1 MNGITGSRKAP
12 VLPHHGIF
20 LILILNFYFTVT
32 FTRLFT
38 PFNAVT

>member
-1 MNGITGSRKAP
+1 MNGITGSQKAP
-12 VLPHHGIF
+12 VLPRHGIF
-20 LILILNFYFTVT
+20 NLNLQFYFTVT

>member
-12 VLPHHGIF
+12 VLPRHGNF
-20 LILILNFYFTVT
+20 FNLNLQFYFTVT